1 MLKNLFRL
9 IAGGRAHP
17 KITFTCRGVNSE
29 LVIHASLRQLPADIL
44 RPLCVLPGAKL
55 TFTGW
60 CSWCITATGP
70 TGTLANI
77 HNVILRN
84 RGLYGK
90 R

>member
-17 KITFTCRGVNSE
+17 KITFTCRGINSE
-29 LVIHASLRQLPADIL
+29 LIIHASLRQLPADIL
-44 RPLCVLPGAKL
+44 RTLFALPGATIKPID
-55 TFTGW
+55 W
-60 CSWCITATGP
+60 RSWCITATGR

-77 HNVILRN
+77 HNAILRN
-84 RGLYGK
+84 RGLNGK